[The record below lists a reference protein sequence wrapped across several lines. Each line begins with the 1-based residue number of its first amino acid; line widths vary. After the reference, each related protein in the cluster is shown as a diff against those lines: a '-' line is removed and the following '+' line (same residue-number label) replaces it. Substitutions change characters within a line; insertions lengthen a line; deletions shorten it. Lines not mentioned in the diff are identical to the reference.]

1 MANSHYA
8 DEFYDKAA
16 RAQVSVAIV
25 NQKANVCPFTVR
37 LAWHASGTFDAQD
50 GSAKSGGSD
59 GSTMRYEPELTD
71 GANAGLAI
79 MQDLLKPVKH
89 KFPDL
94 SYADLWTM
102 ASTEALKLM
111 GGPDIP
117 FNYGRGDAPDNSKC
131 PANGR
136 LVSR

>member
-1 MANSHYA
+1 
-8 DEFYDKAA
+8 
-16 RAQVSVAIV
+16 
-25 NQKANVCPFTVR
+25 
-37 LAWHASGTFDAQD
+37 
-50 GSAKSGGSD
+50 
-59 GSTMRYEPELTD
+59 MRYEPELTD